1 MRLTESEQ
9 QSIVLAVRD
18 IIGRDAR
25 VRLFGSRVD
34 DDARGGDVDL
44 MVETD
49 RVLPDRLQRE
59 LRLGVSLERAFGGRR
74 VDVLL
79 VDPSVPLQA
88 VHRAAQ
94 RHGVFL

>member
-18 IIGRDAR
+18 IIGQDAR

-59 LRLGVSLERAFGGRR
+59 LSLGVSLERAFGGRR

-88 VHRAAQ
+88 VHRAAR